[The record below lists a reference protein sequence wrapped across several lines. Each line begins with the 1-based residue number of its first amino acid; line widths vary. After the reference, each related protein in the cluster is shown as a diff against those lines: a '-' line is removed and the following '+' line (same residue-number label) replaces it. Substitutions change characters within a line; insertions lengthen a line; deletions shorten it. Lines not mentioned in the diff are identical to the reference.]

1 MANAM
6 NSIANDILPMMHTI
20 NDRDAESEN
29 DSDSDSDGRIENQ
42 NQQPQSPSPLEN
54 VKVELVYTK

>member
-29 DSDSDSDGRIENQ
+29 DSDSDGRIENQ

-54 VKVELVYTK
+54 VKVEQHYTK

>member
-20 NDRDAESEN
+20 NDSDAEREN
-29 DSDSDSDGRIENQ
+29 DSDSDGRIENQ

-54 VKVELVYTK
+54 VKVEQHYTK